1 MSEQYSNDQDN
12 FLNELIS
19 NEILKNCSK
28 ENMALQQCVSVNQLY
43 NGATNNGKCVEEHV
57 KYNDCVKNIKSIQ
70 KIMHNCKNL
79 LQNYQSC
86 IMIKQKE
93 YFNETDEEEKR
104 KKQLDASKVCFKEL
118 NELRK
123 CSLDQLK

>member
-1 MSEQYSNDQDN
+1 MSQQYSDDQDN

-43 NGATNNGKCVEEHV
+43 NSANNNGKCVEEHV
-57 KYNDCVKNIKSIQ
+57 KYNECVKNIKSIQ
-70 KIMHNCKNL
+70 NIMLNCKNL
-79 LQNYQSC
+79 LQNYQAC
-86 IMIKQKE
+86 IMTKQQE
-93 YFNETDEEEKR
+93 YFSETNEDEKI
-104 KKQLDASKVCFKEL
+104 KKQMDASKVCFKEL

-123 CSLDQLK
+123 CSLEQLK